1 MKKFTGLAGA
11 GGRDLSQT
19 VVLHRKKLTLE
30 KKAVEDCEREIER
43 FREVQR
49 EYAEELERLYR
60 TTLAE
65 DGEKTAGIFKA
76 YRTIV
81 EDDFLFKNPIQAV
94 REEHMGIDCAIERE
108 KEKISEKFAAMP
120 DAYMQ
125 ERANDIRNV
134 CDEIIRRLNGVADGG
149 QEMQNMREPFILVAE
164 DLSPED
170 TIRVDKRFLRGFI
183 TEKGG
188 ITSHVVILAKTLG
201 IPAVVGAAGI
211 MREARSGQTIFVD
224 GDCGYG
230 ILEPDEAFVCS
241 FGKDKA
247 CLDGQ
252 KKLYAAMAAEP
263 AVTADGHPVAV
274 CMNSGDAESLKNFRA
289 EQCDGV
295 GLFRTEFLFMNQHDY
310 PDEELQFQTYRS
322 IAENAKGKEVI
333 IRTLDIGG
341 DKQLDYMDI
350 PKESNPFLGYRAIR
364 ICLDREEV
372 FLTQLRAILRASAYG
387 NVKIMFPMIVTLE
400 ELRQAKGMVKKAKDQ
415 LRAEGTVFTET
426 IPIGIMIETPASVL
440 ISDKLA
446 REAAFFSIGTNDLI
460 QYTTATDRMNER
472 VQHLYDPCNLSVL
485 RSIDMVIRSA
495 HSAGIPVGMCGEV
508 ASDARLTPLLL
519 AMGLDEFSVVPKQV
533 GRIKYLIRRCDLGK
547 LAGLKERVLDSDT
560 IEEVKQLL
568 AEYSAE

>member
-19 VVLHRKKLTLE
+19 LVLHRKKLTLE
-30 KKAVEDCEREIER
+30 KKAVEDCEQEIER
-43 FREVQR
+43 FRKVRR

-81 EDDFLFKNPIQAV
+81 EDDFLFKNPIQTV
-94 REEHMGIDCAIERE
+94 WEEQIGIDYAIEQE
-108 KEKISEKFAAMP
+108 KEKISKKFAAMP

-134 CDEIIRRLNGVADGG
+134 CDEIVRRLNGVADGG
-149 QEMQNMREPFILVAE
+149 QEMRNMREPFILVAE

-211 MREARSGQTIFVD
+211 MREARSGQNIFVD

-230 ILEPDEAFVCS
+230 ILEPDEAFACS
-241 FGKDKA
+241 FRKDKA
-247 CLDGQ
+247 CLDEQ
-252 KKLYAAMAAEP
+252 KKLYAAMAGEP

-485 RSIDMVIRSA
+485 RSIDTVIRSA
-495 HSAGIPVGMCGEV
+495 HSAGISVGMCGEV

-533 GRIKYLIRRCDLGK
+533 GRIKYLIRRYDLGK
-547 LAGLKERVLDSDT
+547 LAGLKERVLDSNT